1 MEALV
6 KSEGEG
12 WLLPRFARAPWAEF
26 VPQSWQVTD
35 EADLAWMLA
44 RLRPTPFG
52 QFTTPIRLTDP
63 AAARLARTYV
73 RCTAWPHPGFDR
85 WAHHAG
91 RAAGWRLCTLDASHL
106 AYVTSPD
113 AVAKV
118 LLDLVETG

>member
-1 MEALV
+1 
-6 KSEGEG
+6 
-12 WLLPRFARAPWAEF
+12 
-26 VPQSWQVTD
+26 
-35 EADLAWMLA
+35 MLA

-85 WAHHAG
+85 WADHAG
-91 RAAGWRLCTLDASHL
+91 RAAGWRLRTLDASHL